1 MTMRILLIE
10 DEKRIANFIQRG
22 LKEESYVVDIAQNG
36 MDGLFQSTH
45 VTYDLIILD
54 IMLPDMNGFDIC
66 REIRRES
73 VTTPV
78 LMLTARDSVK
88 DKVLGL
94 DSGADDYLT
103 KPFAFEEFLA
113 RVRALLRKTRNVK
126 TTNLKVG
133 DLELDQ
139 LTRKVKRSDTEIN
152 LANKEYA
159 LLEYLMLHANQVVT
173 RTMISEHVWNEDF
186 DSLTNV
192 FDVYIHRLRK
202 KINEGFDKDLIQS
215 IRGVGY
221 ILNEEDA

>member
-1 MTMRILLIE
+1 MRILLVE
-10 DEKRIANFIQRG
+10 DEKRIASFIERG
-22 LKEESYVVDIAQNG
+22 LKEESYVVDITRNG
-36 MDGLFQSTH
+36 IDGLFQATH
-45 VTYDLIILD
+45 ATYDLIILD

-66 REIRRES
+66 REIRRMG
-73 VTTPV
+73 VTTPI
-78 LMLTARDSVK
+78 LMLTARNSVK
-88 DKVLGL
+88 DKVSGL
-94 DSGADDYLT
+94 DAGADDYLT

-113 RVRALLRKTRNVK
+113 RVRALLRKAYTVR
-126 TTNLKVG
+126 TTTLKVG
-133 DLELDQ
+133 DLELNQ
-139 LTRKVKRSDTEIN
+139 LTRKVKRSDSEIN

-221 ILNEEDA
+221 ILREEGT